1 MVVGSEQNPGCIF
14 TLFLSYFPPLTSL
27 FVPLSLSYR
36 WRVFPK
42 GRNGGVI
49 LSMKT
54 LFFSEWELQIERE
67 KIMNDTIAACF
78 NVRVWGEDR
87 WREGRG

>member
-1 MVVGSEQNPGCIF
+1 MYIYSFFV
-14 TLFLSYFPPLTSL
+14 LFPPSHFPLRSSFTFVSL
-27 FVPLSLSYR
+27 ESISEGEERWSHSL
-36 WRVFPK
+36 
-42 GRNGGVI
+42 NEN
-49 LSMKT
+49 T